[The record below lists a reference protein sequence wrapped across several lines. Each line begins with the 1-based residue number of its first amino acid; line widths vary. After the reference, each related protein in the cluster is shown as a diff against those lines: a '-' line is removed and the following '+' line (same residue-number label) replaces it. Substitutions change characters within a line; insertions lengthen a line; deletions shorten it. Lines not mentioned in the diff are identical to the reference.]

1 MAKSRA
7 FSQQTSPPDTVGSAH
22 QGLERKYF
30 TGGKYFKILCYEL
43 KMYFLPV
50 KIVSQY
56 QPDMI
61 NLSNTVTKTDFLIS
75 GGLVLTQQVCFVF
88 KIFQFFRIFLAS
100 KMFHV

>member
-1 MAKSRA
+1 
-7 FSQQTSPPDTVGSAH
+7 
-22 QGLERKYF
+22 
-30 TGGKYFKILCYEL
+30 
-43 KMYFLPV
+43 MYFLPV

-61 NLSNTVTKTDFLIS
+61 NLSYTVTKTDFLIS

-88 KIFQFFRIFLAS
+88 KIFLAS

>member
-1 MAKSRA
+1 MGGGGGGCRDDCRDRS
-7 FSQQTSPPDTVGSAH
+7 TSSTLS
-22 QGLERKYF
+22 
-30 TGGKYFKILCYEL
+30 ILCHEL

-56 QPDMI
+56 QPDMK
-61 NLSNTVTKTDFLIS
+61 NLSYTVTKTDFLIS

-88 KIFQFFRIFLAS
+88 TIFLAS